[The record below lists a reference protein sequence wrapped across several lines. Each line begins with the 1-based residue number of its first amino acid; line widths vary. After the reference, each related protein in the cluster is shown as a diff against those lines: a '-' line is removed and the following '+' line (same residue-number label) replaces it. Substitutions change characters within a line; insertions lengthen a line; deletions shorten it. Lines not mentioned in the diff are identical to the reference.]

1 MTSFQLD
8 NVILVDN
15 LRNLDGKFHSGF
27 WRQFLRILNA
37 KRSKLVKSLL
47 LNSDTRNDQRTD
59 HGATASIIHAA
70 NPQET
75 LAPFRPRVDDREY
88 PPHHFLTVVTRNFET
103 QCLSESWQPLNLGV
117 M

>member
-8 NVILVDN
+8 NVILIDN
-15 LRNLDGKFHSGF
+15 LRNLGRKFHSGF
-27 WRQFLRILNA
+27 RRQFLRILNA
-37 KRSKLVKSLL
+37 KRSKLVESLL
-47 LNSDTRNDQRTD
+47 IDSDTSNDQGTD
-59 HGATASIIHAA
+59 HWTTTSIIHAA

-88 PPHHFLTVVTRNFET
+88 PPHHFLTIITGKFET
-103 QCLSESWQPLNLGV
+103 HCLSEPCRPLNLGV

>member
-8 NVILVDN
+8 NVILIDN
-15 LRNLDGKFHSGF
+15 LRNLGRKFHSGF
-27 WRQFLRILNA
+27 RRQFLRILNT
-37 KRSKLVKSLL
+37 KESELVESFLL
-47 LNSDTRNDQRTD
+47 DSDTRDDQRTD
-59 HGATASIIHAA
+59 HWTTTSIIHAT

-88 PPHHFLTVVTRNFET
+88 PLYHFLTVVTRNFET